1 MDDRELRYQ
10 LLDSINGPLEYAMYD
25 VFGSN
30 IYTISDTIMLE
41 ELEKV
46 AVKETIA
53 KSVNYSTE
61 FSKEHPV
68 KLPQA
73 HRNTV
78 LSTLTEEVL
87 AATVKVLSATVEV
100 LSALTEDVLS
110 ARMCW
115 ASAAKICWFS
125 LWSPSVANACAW
137 AGGLELGWATVG
149 WATVGQAAVSWAAVS
164 WTYVSS
170 CLVDWLL
177 HSNLL
182 RLAVSWAAVSM
193 AAVLVV
199 TSSVRISE
207 FCLLG
212 YLANVALSALQTSD
226 ICPEQ
231 WVSVSHSMPS
241 LASWVLMGTTW
252 NKVTKRA
259 GVILLWTVRI
269 VISLI
274 G

>member
-1 MDDRELRYQ
+1 MH
-10 LLDSINGPLEYAMYD
+10 
-25 VFGSN
+25 V
-30 IYTISDTIMLE
+30 
-41 ELEKV
+41 
-46 AVKETIA
+46 
-53 KSVNYSTE
+53 
-61 FSKEHPV
+61 H
-68 KLPQA
+68 
-73 HRNTV
+73 
-78 LSTLTEEVL
+78 
-87 AATVKVLSATVEV
+87 
-100 LSALTEDVLS
+100 
-110 ARMCW
+110 
-115 ASAAKICWFS
+115 
-125 LWSPSVANACAW
+125 
-137 AGGLELGWATVG
+137 GLGVELGWATVG

-182 RLAVSWAAVSM
+182 RLAVSWAAVSR

-199 TSSVRISE
+199 TSSVKNSE

-231 WVSVSHSMPS
+231 WASVSHSMPS

-252 NKVTKRA
+252 NRVTKRA

-274 G
+274 GGAIACFAYTTWAGSEGLGRILALIIYPCLG

>member
-1 MDDRELRYQ
+1 M
-10 LLDSINGPLEYAMYD
+10 
-25 VFGSN
+25 
-30 IYTISDTIMLE
+30 
-41 ELEKV
+41 
-46 AVKETIA
+46 
-53 KSVNYSTE
+53 
-61 FSKEHPV
+61 
-68 KLPQA
+68 
-73 HRNTV
+73 
-78 LSTLTEEVL
+78 
-87 AATVKVLSATVEV
+87 
-100 LSALTEDVLS
+100 
-110 ARMCW
+110 
-115 ASAAKICWFS
+115 
-125 LWSPSVANACAW
+125 
-137 AGGLELGWATVG
+137 G

-182 RLAVSWAAVSM
+182 RLAVSWAAVSR

-199 TSSVRISE
+199 TSSVKNSE

-252 NKVTKRA
+252 NRVTKRA